1 MKKLN
6 AFLFLILV
14 ILLATILLIVQN
26 LNQITVRFV
35 TFEISTSVGLFGII
49 MLLAGL
55 IIMWLLSLI
64 VHYRE
69 ISNLRRKLSDCESQ
83 INKLKECPKDSKE
96 EIIDKQSK

>member
-14 ILLATILLIVQN
+14 ILLGTILLIVQN
-26 LNQITVRFV
+26 LNQITIRFV

-55 IIMWLLSLI
+55 IIMWLISVI

-69 ISNLRRKLSDCESQ
+69 ISNLKRKLSDCESQ
-83 INKLKECPKDSKE
+83 IKKLKEGTKDSKE
-96 EIIDKQSK
+96 KIVDQQSK

>member
-26 LNQITVRFV
+26 LNQITIRFL
-35 TFEISTSVGLFGII
+35 TFEISTSAGLFGII
-49 MLLAGL
+49 MLLAGF
-55 IIMWLLSLI
+55 IVMWLISLI

-83 INKLKECPKDSKE
+83 INKLKEGPKDSKE